1 MKITKRQLKQIIKEE
16 LSKTLNEITFE
27 MGKEYY
33 DGTLDRKIEDAK
45 ARLKNAKTEEEKQK
59 AQKDLRFLEADKE
72 YIIRTLF
79 EGR

>member
-27 MGKEYY
+27 MGKEYH

-45 ARLKNAKTEEEKQK
+45 AKLANAKTEEEKQK
-59 AQKDLRFLEADKE
+59 AQKELDSAKDTRD
-72 YIIRTLF
+72 YITQTLYG
-79 EGR
+79 GR